1 MSTPPACLGGTR
13 RVEDAPAA
21 AAGHGERR
29 YANHLGIGF
38 NRLEFLL
45 DFAQAYDGRGELT
58 HTRLVA
64 APAHVKQFA
73 ALMQGCLADY
83 EKRYGPIAGLGGP
96 TPRDP

>member
-1 MSTPPACLGGTR
+1 MSTSFASLGGTR

-21 AAGHGERR
+21 AAQCERR
-29 YANHLGIGF
+29 YANHLGVGF

-45 DFAQAYDGRGELT
+45 DFAQAYEGRGEVT

-73 ALMQGCLADY
+73 ALMQGCLTDY
-83 EKRYGPIAGLGGP
+83 EKRYGPIPGLAGP
-96 TPRDP
+96 APRDP